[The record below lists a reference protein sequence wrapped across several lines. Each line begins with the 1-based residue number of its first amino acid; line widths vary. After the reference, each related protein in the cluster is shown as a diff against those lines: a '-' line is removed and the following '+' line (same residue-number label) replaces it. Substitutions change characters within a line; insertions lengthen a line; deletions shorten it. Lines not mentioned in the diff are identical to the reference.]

1 MPQSPGFDADPAV
14 ERLAEE
20 GNEVGEEAR
29 VGARFCARHQTLR
42 NPPYW
47 PEFPTL
53 ACWCPVIRVFLPDR
67 RSDACL
73 WAHILVI
80 VPGNHCV

>member
-53 ACWCPVIRVFLPDR
+53 AL
-67 RSDACL
+67 
-73 WAHILVI
+73 LVSSHSRLSTR
-80 VPGNHCV
+80 PPQ